1 MIPQF
6 FVDTNVLID
15 FLADRKPFSES
26 ATIIFDLAVKK
37 KVKLFISAI
46 SYNNLYY
53 LMQRENKSHKKTIA
67 LFALLSEDCSIL
79 DTTKAILQN
88 AMQADF
94 KDFED
99 AIQYYS
105 AKSHNGIH
113 AIITRNPKHFPLK
126 DISILSPEEAISFAP
141 QSMTINPS

>member
-6 FVDTNVLID
+6 YVDTNVLID

-26 ATIIFDLAVKK
+26 ATSIFDLAVKK
-37 KVKLFISAI
+37 RIKLFISAI
-46 SYNNLYY
+46 SYNNIYY
-53 LMQRENKSHKKTIA
+53 IIQRENKSHKKTIA
-67 LFALLSEDCSIL
+67 LLELLSEDCTIL

-113 AIITRNPKHFPLK
+113 AIITRNPKDFPIK
-126 DISILSPEEAISFAP
+126 DLSILSPEEAISFAALYKS
-141 QSMTINPS
+141 QIG